1 MSAKVMLVSKF
12 EESVLSAVNVIL
24 ESNRKSS
31 NFLGAYLSILDLRML
46 VTYNL
51 GFTHPLVIK
60 LDDIIFSLANEQWPE
75 L

>member
-12 EESVLSAVNVIL
+12 EESVLAAVNVIL
-24 ESNRKSS
+24 ESNRKLS
-31 NFLGAYLSILDLRML
+31 NPLGAYLSIVDLRMI

-60 LDDIIFSLANEQWPE
+60 LDAIIFSLADDQWPE